1 MNKMKAFGLGVVVAA
16 AMLATVGAGSAS
28 ATFTSLCKAPTTTA
42 GVPVCEGAHLYPAGT
57 TVHAHLEAGTRL
69 SIPTPNGVVECNF
82 ATIHGNT
89 EQATAKPLGVFI
101 NALNFAACEDAG
113 EPVDVEAVK
122 PG

>member
-1 MNKMKAFGLGVVVAA
+1 MARRRKPGPSREMNMNKMKAFVLGVAA
-16 AMLATVGAGSAS
+16 AAALLATVGAGSAS

-89 EQATAKPLGVFI
+89 EQ
-101 NALNFAACEDAG
+101 
-113 EPVDVEAVK
+113 
-122 PG
+122 